1 VAVDSDAM
9 LSNLGIGEEHH
20 FTLMA
25 DLEAKLRFVFLA
37 QALLEIQIY

>member
-1 VAVDSDAM
+1 M

-25 DLEAKLRFVFLA
+25 DLEAKIKVRVLLA
-37 QALLEIQIY
+37 QALLETRFIDYG

>member
-1 VAVDSDAM
+1 VAELDSDVPQC

-25 DLEAKLRFVFLA
+25 DLEAKN
-37 QALLEIQIY
+37 